1 MTEVFC
7 LDYQLK
13 LINAHIT
20 GDLTIIY
27 TVDYNVF
34 FFICYANGF
43 HFSLVILR
51 KSLHLVPKH

>member
-34 FFICYANGF
+34 FFILSIKVN
-43 HFSLVILR
+43 
-51 KSLHLVPKH
+51 